1 MARKITW
8 KSDDNQTCILTI
20 DDGSNTVVNLTPAAE
35 PFTTSIQESDD
46 LFTPIRTSNGYI
58 RIVVDSVEDIADLVG
73 SSPLSRPVTLEVDVV
88 NRWVGFLA
96 CESFTQPWDKGPI
109 ELEIPVVSP
118 LEVTRGIEPSSTLA
132 NLGYINFAQFL
143 LNMNSELGAP
153 FYEFF
158 FPVISNPIN
167 TLQYQ
172 FDMRNY
178 ANARDKNTGYEVA
191 SYYDILEDICKLFG
205 WQAIEYEENLVF
217 LAADVKN
224 IEQGTG
230 NNYRGYNL
238 TRMRSIANGSQP
250 TPSDKPAFTPNI
262 PTILGADH
270 NMTWIAG
277 KKSVEVTGQLNE
289 RNETIWSMNV
299 LEQCVYKGSDGNEVT
314 DQDHYVFHYLIKKY
328 GCYNHGNILAFNSL
342 SGMASPDANGNNIKY
357 NNYRNNVQTAYGCS
371 VAYEKMYKS
380 DWAES
385 EIIEGED
392 DWKKRLILKAEPTA
406 DFIALEIHTNFPY
419 DTTQNEAVDGIGLTG
434 DILYALNAGDAFA
447 KPEGIHYIKCLLRVV
462 GEDTTYYFN
471 HNSMSGSY
479 GPPAWGT
486 TQEILLIRSK
496 DGVIDAMGGFGNTR
510 LVFVKQVPAPPI
522 KGEIQ
527 LLVYAA
533 RSNSEES
540 WPGAGYIAIENFAIQ
555 LVAKQGV
562 TASIKIED
570 EDQRLDENTR
580 KISINNGFTDSWSQ
594 DCGLTLA
601 REAVPDSY
609 GVVLNASKTQPSALY
624 DGKYPEDAMADRAG
638 AYFSKARL
646 RIKAIVKSVGEM
658 LNPLIPY
665 RFTSNGQPF
674 ICIEQQQNWR
684 TNEVTGSFF
693 EPTYN
698 TL

>member
-8 KSDDNQTCILTI
+8 KNDDNQTCILTI

-58 RIVVDSVEDIADLVG
+58 RIVVDSVDDIADLVG
-73 SSPLSRPVTLEVDVV
+73 SSPLSRHVTLEVDVV

-109 ELEIPVVSP
+109 ELELPVVSP
-118 LEVTRGIEPSSTLA
+118 LEVTRGIEPSSALS

-143 LNMNSELGAP
+143 LNMNSALGAP

-262 PTILGADH
+262 PTIFGADH

-299 LEQCVYKGSDGNEVT
+299 LEQCVYKGSATHSDIT
-314 DQDHYVFHYLIKKY
+314 PTTYYKIRKY
-328 GCYNHGNILAFNSL
+328 GAYSNGNILAYNSIY
-342 SGMASPDANGNNIKY
+342 SMSSPDINGNNLKY
-357 NNYRNNVQTAYGCS
+357 HNYVNQVNAYGGC
-371 VAYEKMYKS
+371 VADELLVKYDTDHNVTAGANEYVRR
-380 DWAES
+380 
-385 EIIEGED
+385 IIT
-392 DWKKRLILKAEPTA
+392 KPVSALISCV
-406 DFIALEIHTNFPY
+406 EIHTNFWY
-419 DTTQNEAVDGIGLTG
+419 DPTQNNAVDAFMIEA
-434 DILYALNAGDAFA
+434 DIKNATNAIDVFETPSGTIYLEMALMIVNGSTA
-447 KPEGIHYIKCLLRVV
+447 
-462 GEDTTYYFN
+462 YYFSPRYGWTTTESN
-471 HNSMSGSY
+471 MIAIVKNGKIQSY
-479 GPPAWGT
+479 GLATDRGYVAYGQINAPTNISG
-486 TQEILLIRSK
+486 EVVLHILASDTGEYSQGNVYISYENLQIKLVAS
-496 DGVIDAMGGFGNTR
+496 ANTR
-510 LVFVKQVPAPPI
+510 QYV
-522 KGEIQ
+522 
-527 LLVYAA
+527 
-533 RSNSEES
+533 
-540 WPGAGYIAIENFAIQ
+540 
-555 LVAKQGV
+555 
-562 TASIKIED
+562 KIEYD
-570 EDQRLDENTR
+570 NQRMDENTK

-624 DGKYPEDAMADRAG
+624 DGKYPEDAMASRAS

-646 RIKAIVKSVGEM
+646 RIKAIVKSVGQM

-698 TL
+698 SL